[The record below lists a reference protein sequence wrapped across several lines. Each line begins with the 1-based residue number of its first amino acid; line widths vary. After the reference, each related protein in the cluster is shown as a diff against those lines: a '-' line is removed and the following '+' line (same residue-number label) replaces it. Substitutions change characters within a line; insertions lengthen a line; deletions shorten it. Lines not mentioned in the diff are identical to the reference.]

1 MIGRL
6 IGIDHGLR
14 RIGVAVSDALGISA
28 RPLTIIK
35 YDSPEASYR
44 ALQLIITQQQAVGLV
59 IGLPY
64 NESNSQQMQHVKEW
78 VNGLQGVVAKPMLFW
93 DEQLTSQDATEI
105 AKQLK
110 RKKEDPIDDL
120 AAMLILQSYLN
131 ALQDGLAPHLTGA

>member
-6 IGIDHGLR
+6 IGIDHGLK

-28 RPLTIIK
+28 RPLTIIRN
-35 YDSPEASYR
+35 DSPEASYH
-44 ALQLIITQQQAVGLV
+44 ALQLIMTQQQAMGLV

-64 NESNSQQMQHVKEW
+64 NESNSQQMYHVKEW
-78 VNGLQGVVAKPMLFW
+78 ASGLHTYIAKPLIFW

-131 ALQDGLAPHLTGA
+131 ALEDGLAPRLTGE

>member
-44 ALQLIITQQQAVGLV
+44 ALQLILTQQQAVGMV

-64 NESNSQQMQHVKEW
+64 NESNLQQMHHVKAW
-78 VNGLQGVVAKPMLFW
+78 TNGLQAYVTQPSLFW

-131 ALQDGLAPHLTGA
+131 ALQDGLAPRLTGA

>member
-1 MIGRL
+1 LIGRL

>member
-6 IGIDHGLR
+6 IGIDHGLK

-28 RPLTIIK
+28 RPLTIIRN
-35 YDSPEASYR
+35 DSPESSYR
-44 ALQLIITQQQAVGLV
+44 ALQFIMTQQQAIGLI

-64 NESNSQQMQHVKEW
+64 NESNTQQMHHVKEW
-78 VNGLQGVVAKPMLFW
+78 ANGLHTFIAKPVLFW

-110 RKKEDPIDDL
+110 RKEEDPIDDL

-131 ALQDGLAPHLTGA
+131 ALEDGLAPHLTGE